1 MAGGNGK
8 QADDKAF
15 WISYGDL
22 MTAMMVLFMLMLASA
37 LMEIH
42 EKQEERAIVRNEIV
56 SELVM
61 RLEQKYPV
69 KVDVQT
75 GSITIADGI
84 LFGFNDTKLSEQ
96 GKVFL
101 KDFIPDYTQ
110 VLLGNERTREHIAQ
124 IIIEGHADNVGTY
137 EANLDK
143 SLGRAYSV
151 TSYIFATTEMG
162 NFQGRGDLQQ
172 RITANGRANMDPLD
186 TPEKSRRVEI
196 KFRLKD
202 WDLIRNGIAPGQ

>member
-8 QADDKAF
+8 QGDDKAF

-151 TSYIFATTEMG
+151 TSYIFATNEMG

-172 RITANGRANMDPLD
+172 RITANGRANMDQLD

-202 WDLIRNGIAPGQ
+202 WDLIRNGIVPGQ

>member
-1 MAGGNGK
+1 MAVGSNRQG
-8 QADDKAF
+8 DDKAF

-22 MTAMMVLFMLMLASA
+22 MTAMMVLFMLLVASS

-42 EKQEERAIVRNEIV
+42 EKQEERVVVRNEIV
-56 SELVM
+56 SELVT
-61 RLEQKYPV
+61 RLEKKYPV

-84 LFGFNDTKLSEQ
+84 LFGFNDTRLSDA
-96 GKVFL
+96 GKEFL
-101 KDFIPDYTQ
+101 KEFIPEYTQ
-110 VLLGNERTREHIAQ
+110 VLLGNERVRDHIAQ
-124 IIIEGHADNVGTY
+124 IIIEGHADNVGSY

-151 TSYIFATTEMG
+151 AAFIFSQQDVGE
-162 NFQGRGDLQQ
+162 FYGRAELQQ
-172 RITANGRANMDPLD
+172 RLTATGRANMDPLE
-186 TPEKSRRVEI
+186 TSERSRRVEI

-202 WDLIRNGIAPGQ
+202 WDLIQNGLPGR

>member
-1 MAGGNGK
+1 MSRIARK
-8 QADDKAF
+8 QGDDKAF

-22 MTAMMVLFMLMLASA
+22 MTAMMILFMLMLASA

-42 EKQEERAIVRNEIV
+42 EKQEERVKVRNEIV
-56 SELVM
+56 SELVN

-84 LFGFNDTKLSEQ
+84 LFGFNDTKLSDR
-96 GKVFL
+96 GKLFL
-101 KDFIPDYTQ
+101 RDFIPEYTE
-110 VLLGNERTREHIAQ
+110 VLLGNERIREHVAQ
-124 IIIEGHADNVGTY
+124 IIIEGHADSVGTY

-151 TSYIFATTEMG
+151 SAYIFSRADMG
-162 NFQGRGDLQQ
+162 DFSGRNELQKCL
-172 RITANGRANMDPLD
+172 TANGRANMDPLD

-202 WDLIRNGIAPGQ
+202 WDLIQTKLAVGP